1 MVYQQ
6 HRILYLYW
14 VNKAHFYDKVHR
26 KASIIAK

>member
-1 MVYQQ
+1 MVYLQ

-14 VNKAHFYDKVHR
+14 GDKAHFYDKEHR